1 MVVAFEEKTPMVQ
14 DKIDKLKTIFN
25 KQFTTII
32 FTVHPYGKQHEIPG
46 KCSNINY
53 ALRQLVQEMK
63 NRLRNDFDPSK
74 IIVTTCD
81 VDTIFPSKYIEAVN
95 REFLMTDEPTSV
107 IFQAPLFYN
116 WKLDSACF
124 FTRVTG
130 LLRST
135 LMMGALIPFSINSM
149 SNFSYALQLCMNA
162 DYVHPGYQMEDII
175 CLIRWMGQTGKQIR
189 IKLIPLPVL
198 SGPTSGANIVLEL
211 LEWIRQIKRWSIGAW
226 EVFHYY
232 VVKSYNMP
240 GLGAVKWGLS
250 FVCYYVLLLC
260 CERLFFLS
268 TVLYVILNISNTPT
282 MIFYTTIA
290 MLVCQQ
296 LIFIVIFL
304 YIDIKAKKLMKIQE
318 NIGLLV
324 NLIHW
329 LSTPF
334 VLVFYSMIKFYS
346 LHELMIRGKKVCN
359 HIPAEKSNLDVL
371 VTSATQSNKNINFQ
385 HA

>member
-1 MVVAFEEKTPMVQ
+1 
-14 DKIDKLKTIFN
+14 
-25 KQFTTII
+25 
-32 FTVHPYGKQHEIPG
+32 
-46 KCSNINY
+46 
-53 ALRQLVQEMK
+53 
-63 NRLRNDFDPSK
+63 
-74 IIVTTCD
+74 
-81 VDTIFPSKYIEAVN
+81 
-95 REFLMTDEPTSV
+95 
-107 IFQAPLFYN
+107 
-116 WKLDSACF
+116 
-124 FTRVTG
+124 
-130 LLRST
+130 
-135 LMMGALIPFSINSM
+135 
-149 SNFSYALQLCMNA
+149 
-162 DYVHPGYQMEDII
+162 
-175 CLIRWMGQTGKQIR
+175 
-189 IKLIPLPVL
+189 
-198 SGPTSGANIVLEL
+198 
-211 LEWIRQIKRWSIGAW
+211 
-226 EVFHYY
+226 
-232 VVKSYNMP
+232 
-240 GLGAVKWGLS
+240 
-250 FVCYYVLLLC
+250 
-260 CERLFFLS
+260 
-268 TVLYVILNISNTPT
+268 